1 MYFCVVVLSCFIV
14 FNTAYLPAYANDDMS
29 YYEQNDLA
37 NSFRYV
43 DGQARESNHA
53 NYAARASVNSGWP
66 NDPKAICKGIDVS
79 YHNDKIDWKK
89 VKQSEVEYAIVRCGY
104 GTNINSQ
111 DDKRWEENIKG
122 CIDNNIPYGAYLY
135 SYADSVEKASSEAD
149 HAIRLLQGKNL
160 KYPVYY
166 DLEENSI
173 RNKLSMKEIADIA
186 ETFCNKLS
194 AKGYTVGIYANTDW
208 FTNYLTDSRFN
219 NWTKW
224 VAQYNTTCTYKGKY
238 DMWQCSSTGSIPGI
252 SGKVDLNYSY
262 SSFGKPTNG
271 NTNKYYNGLNK
282 IEGELYY
289 FENNSINTSYNGL
302 ATYNGDTYLVTK
314 GKVDKS
320 QSGLVQCNNE
330 WYLLKSGEV
339 RTDYSGLAQYNNQWF
354 YIDCGRLNWD
364 YSGITKYNNEW
375 FYVETGRLNWHYNG
389 LGQSGNEWYYIVN
402 ARVNWNYTGL
412 AQHNNQWFYI
422 DRGRLNWDYSGIT
435 KYNNEWFYV
444 ETGRLNWH
452 YNGLGQSGNEW
463 YYIVNARVNWNY
475 TGLAQH
481 NNQWFYIDCGRL
493 NWDYSGITKYN
504 NEWFYIETGRLNWH
518 YNGLGESGN
527 DWYYIVNARVNW
539 NYTGLVQKDSDW
551 FYVEN
556 GKLDWN
562 YTGLVQKG
570 NEWFF
575 VRNGR
580 LDWSYTGLACYKDAY
595 YYVKNGRLNWNY
607 SGFAQIDGQGE
618 YYEVR
623 NGRMV
628 GGPLAKMQTVAN
640 NQTSRTN
647 YIVVVDRA
655 THRVGVFKGKKN
667 NWVNVKYYKCCVG
680 KSSTPTISGTYNVGV
695 KGKYF
700 DTGTKGRCWYYTQI
714 SGNYLFHSVIYDRQ
728 STPKKIIDNSMDA
741 AVSHGCVRLDLDNAK
756 WIYDSIPKNTKVI
769 IY

>member
-330 WYLLKSGEV
+330 WYLLK
-339 RTDYSGLAQYNNQWF
+339 
-354 YIDCGRLNWD
+354 
-364 YSGITKYNNEW
+364 
-375 FYVETGRLNWHYNG
+375 
-389 LGQSGNEWYYIVN
+389 
-402 ARVNWNYTGL
+402 
-412 AQHNNQWFYI
+412 
-422 DRGRLNWDYSGIT
+422 
-435 KYNNEWFYV
+435 
-444 ETGRLNWH
+444 
-452 YNGLGQSGNEW
+452 
-463 YYIVNARVNWNY
+463 
-475 TGLAQH
+475 
-481 NNQWFYIDCGRL
+481 
-493 NWDYSGITKYN
+493 
-504 NEWFYIETGRLNWH
+504 
-518 YNGLGESGN
+518 
-527 DWYYIVNARVNW
+527 
-539 NYTGLVQKDSDW
+539 
-551 FYVEN
+551 
-556 GKLDWN
+556 
-562 YTGLVQKG
+562 
-570 NEWFF
+570 
-575 VRNGR
+575 
-580 LDWSYTGLACYKDAY
+580 
-595 YYVKNGRLNWNY
+595 
-607 SGFAQIDGQGE
+607 
-618 YYEVR
+618 
-623 NGRMV
+623 
-628 GGPLAKMQTVAN
+628 
-640 NQTSRTN
+640 
-647 YIVVVDRA
+647 
-655 THRVGVFKGKKN
+655 
-667 NWVNVKYYKCCVG
+667 
-680 KSSTPTISGTYNVGV
+680 
-695 KGKYF
+695 
-700 DTGTKGRCWYYTQI
+700 
-714 SGNYLFHSVIYDRQ
+714 
-728 STPKKIIDNSMDA
+728 
-741 AVSHGCVRLDLDNAK
+741 
-756 WIYDSIPKNTKVI
+756 
-769 IY
+769 

>member
-481 NNQWFYIDCGRL
+481 NNQWFYIDRGRL

-504 NEWFYIETGRLNWH
+504 NEWFYVETGRLNWH
-518 YNGLGESGN
+518 YNGLGQSGN